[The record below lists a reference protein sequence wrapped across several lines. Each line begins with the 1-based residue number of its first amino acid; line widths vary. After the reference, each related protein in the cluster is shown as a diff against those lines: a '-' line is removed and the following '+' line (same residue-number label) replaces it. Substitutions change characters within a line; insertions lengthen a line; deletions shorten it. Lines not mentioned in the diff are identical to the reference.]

1 MVDNR
6 IRIFGAMQTAHGYFT
21 GMDDIA
27 AAQRFVAM
35 WRDHMD
41 FQPYVHLRGFA
52 TAEEAFAF
60 LTDKTTDDEDAV
72 VLGVLDLAASVDQAF
87 LPPRLTAGN
96 PESLHSITI
105 AF

>member
-1 MVDNR
+1 MSDNR
-6 IRIFGAMQTAHGYFT
+6 VRIFGAMQTAHDYFM
-21 GMDDIA
+21 GMDNIA
-27 AAQRFVAM
+27 ADERFVAM

-41 FQPYVHLRGFA
+41 FQPYVHLRGFE
-52 TAEEAFAF
+52 TADQAFAF
-60 LTDKTTDDEDAV
+60 LTGKTTDDEDAI
-72 VLGVLDLAASVDQAF
+72 VLGVLDLAASVDKTF